1 MIGISASEFINTG
14 FHVKPNFQVA
24 ITRSNQHLLWA
35 IWEYFGRIGGVNKS
49 SSSMARLQIGGI
61 KDLNNVIIPFFD
73 QYSVLGN
80 KSLDY
85 ADFKEALTLM
95 KSKQHLTQAG
105 LDKCRVLSNR
115 MNTGRDTSLP
125 VNRAMLVPSKS

>member
-1 MIGISASEFINTG
+1 
-14 FHVKPNFQVA
+14 
-24 ITRSNQHLLWA
+24 
-35 IWEYFGRIGGVNKS
+35 
-49 SSSMARLQIGGI
+49 MARLQIGGI
-61 KDLNNVIIPFFD
+61 KDLNNIVIPFFD

-85 ADFKEALTLM
+85 ADFREALALM

-125 VNRAMLVPSKS
+125 VNRAMLVPFKS